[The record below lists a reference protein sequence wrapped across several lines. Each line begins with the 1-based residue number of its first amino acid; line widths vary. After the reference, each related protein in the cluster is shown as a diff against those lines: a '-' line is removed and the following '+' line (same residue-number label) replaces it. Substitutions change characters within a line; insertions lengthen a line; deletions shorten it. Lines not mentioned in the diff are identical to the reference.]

1 MHNNP
6 FFKSL
11 LSLDFINEKQFSL
24 GLGHFGMLI
33 FLFFS
38 IYFYQERLL
47 IIDASYYTYNILH
60 DETFFIA
67 HNRYI
72 NYFNQW
78 LPLLLMKMGVGLKG
92 VLIGYSVSF
101 ILFYY
106 AIFAIVAYVFKNHKA
121 ALFMVITLL
130 LSCRFKHFMAVT
142 ETTNTLALS
151 FLFIGWVTR
160 DAYLEHMHEKK
171 EWLIALGLMLLLLLG
186 HPIIYLPLMSF
197 LAFYLVFYKQLK
209 NKYAWL
215 TFSFVLIAMFL
226 RYKVLPSSG
235 YEQNKMAAF
244 EKTFDILPHFFE
256 NWTYQHLKKYT
267 MIHFR
272 WGYYFYLLVLIA
284 LVYMKRYLA
293 ALVSLATL
301 CCFVVVVVIIYH
313 QGESVNMLES
323 YYTYFG
329 YFWGFTALAV
339 FGYDKIPKLVR
350 FLPVAFILLVSFRSL
365 FLHGGFFTERL
376 DLLYSLTEEAAKNG
390 VSKTLYPKANL
401 TKEQSNMIL
410 VPWSVS
416 FTTLMYST
424 LKNPED
430 SRTVYLYDKKE
441 LDKKKIN
448 PDDEHMFLGATFNL
462 HQFKEEDIPKRFF
475 KLKPG
480 KYYFI
485 ESEQQMK

>member
-1 MHNNP
+1 ME
-6 FFKSL
+6 
-11 LSLDFINEKQFSL
+11 FINEKQFSL
-24 GLGHFGMLI
+24 ALGHFGMILFLI
-33 FLFFS
+33 FGV
-38 IYFYQERLL
+38 YFYQERLL

-60 DETFFIA
+60 EETFFIA
-67 HNRYI
+67 HHRYI

-78 LPLLLMKMGVGLKG
+78 LPLLLMKLGVGLKG

-106 AIFAIVAYVFKNHKA
+106 TIFAIVAHLFKNHKA

-160 DAYLEHMHEKK
+160 DQYLKEMHNKK
-171 EWLIALGLMLLLLLG
+171 EWLVALGLMLILLLG
-186 HPIIYLPLMSF
+186 HPIIFLPLMSF
-197 LAFYLVFYKQLK
+197 LAFYIVFFKQLK

-215 TFSFVLIAMFL
+215 TFSFVLIALFL

-244 EKTFDILPHFFE
+244 EKTGEILPEFFN
-256 NWTYQHLKKYT
+256 NWTYNHLKDYT
-267 MIHFR
+267 MKHFK
-272 WGYYFYLLVLIA
+272 WGYYFYLLVLLT

-293 ALVSLATL
+293 ALVSVATL

-313 QGESVNMLES
+313 KGESVNMLES

-339 FGYDKIPKLVR
+339 FSQLKAPNYVR
-350 FLPVAFILLVSFRSL
+350 FAPVAIILLISFRSL

-376 DLLYSLTEEAAKNG
+376 EYLYSLTEEAAQHG
-390 VSKTLYPKANL
+390 SSKTLYPKKKLKWNL
-401 TKEQSNMIL
+401 VI
-410 VPWSVS
+410 VPWSAS
-416 FTTLMYST
+416 FTTLIYST
-424 LKNPED
+424 LQNPED

-441 LDKKKIN
+441 LEKKIDVN
-448 PDDEHMFLGATFNL
+448 DENLFLGATFNL
-462 HQFKEEDIPKRFF
+462 KQFKEEDIPDRYFS
-475 KLKPG
+475 LKKG
-480 KYYFI
+480 KYHLI
-485 ESEQQMK
+485 EE

>member
-1 MHNNP
+1 MHNTP
-6 FFKSL
+6 TYKSFW
-11 LSLDFINEKQFSL
+11 SLDFINEKQFSL
-24 GLGHFGMLI
+24 GLGHLGMMI
-33 FLFFS
+33 FLFFGL
-38 IYFYQERLL
+38 YFYQERLL

-60 DETFFIA
+60 EETFFIA

-106 AIFAIVAYVFKNHKA
+106 AIFAIVAHVFKNHKA
-121 ALFMVITLL
+121 ALFMVITLI

-160 DAYLEHMHEKK
+160 ETYLEEMHKKK
-171 EWLIALGLMLLLLLG
+171 EWLIALGLMLILLLG
-186 HPIIYLPLMSF
+186 HPIIFLPLMSF

-244 EKTFDILPHFFE
+244 QKTSEILPDFFN
-256 NWTYQHLKKYT
+256 NWTYNHLKDYT
-267 MIHFR
+267 MKHFK
-272 WGYYFYLLVLIA
+272 WGYYFYLISLFA
-284 LVYMKRYLA
+284 LLYMKRFLA
-293 ALVSLATL
+293 AFVSLATL
-301 CCFVVVVVIIYH
+301 CCFVVVVVIIYYK
-313 QGESVNMLES
+313 GESVNMLES
-323 YYTYFG
+323 YYTFFG

-339 FGYDKIPKLVR
+339 FSQIKLPKMAK
-350 FLPVAFILLVSFRSL
+350 FAPVAIILLISFRSL

-376 DLLYSLTEEAAKNG
+376 EYINSLTEEAAAKG
-390 VSKTLYPKANL
+390 ISKTLYPKSKMKGHL
-401 TKEQSNMIL
+401 II

-416 FTTLMYST
+416 FTSLMYST
-424 LKNPED
+424 LKDPKD

-441 LDKKKIN
+441 LEKKIKEE
-448 PDDEHMFLGATFNL
+448 DENLFLGATFNL
-462 HQFKEEDIPKRFF
+462 KQFKADDIPKRYFNLT
-475 KLKPG
+475 KG
-480 KYYFI
+480 KYYLI
-485 ESEQQMK
+485 EG

>member
-1 MHNNP
+1 MQNDSAL
-6 FFKSL
+6 KSFWRME
-11 LSLDFINEKQFSL
+11 FINEKQFSL
-24 GLGHFGMLI
+24 LLGHFGMFIFLI
-33 FLFFS
+33 FGF
-38 IYFYQERLL
+38 YFYQERLL

-60 DETFFIA
+60 EETFFIA

-101 ILFYY
+101 IIFYY
-106 AIFAIVAYVFKNHKA
+106 AIFAIVAHVFKNHKA

-160 DAYLEHMHEKK
+160 EKYLEEMHKKK
-171 EWLIALGLMLLLLLG
+171 EWIVALGLMLLLLLG
-186 HPIIYLPLMSF
+186 HPIIFLPLMSF
-197 LAFYLVFYKQLK
+197 LAFYLVFYGQLK

-215 TFSFVLIAMFL
+215 TFSFVLIALFL

-244 EKTFDILPHFFE
+244 EKTGEILPEFFN
-256 NWTYQHLKKYT
+256 NWTYKHLKDYT
-267 MIHFR
+267 MKHFK
-272 WGYYFYLLVLIA
+272 WGYYFYLLVLIG
-284 LVYMKRYLA
+284 LIYMKRYLS
-293 ALVSLATL
+293 ALVSVLTL

-313 QGESVNMLES
+313 KGESVNMLES
-323 YYTYFG
+323 YYTFFG

-339 FGYDKIPKLVR
+339 FSKLKAPNYVR
-350 FLPVAFILLVSFRSL
+350 FVPVAIILLISFRSL
-365 FLHGGFFTERL
+365 FLHGGFHTERL
-376 DLLYSLTEEAAKNG
+376 EYLYSLTEEAAKNG
-390 VSKTLYPKANL
+390 SSKTLYPKKKL
-401 TKEQSNMIL
+401 KWHLVI
-410 VPWSVS
+410 VPWSAS
-416 FTTLMYST
+416 FTTLIYST

-441 LDKKKIN
+441 LEKKIDVEDGN
-448 PDDEHMFLGATFNL
+448 LFLGATFNL
-462 HQFKEEDIPKRFF
+462 KQFREKDIPSRYFN
-475 KLKPG
+475 LKGG
-480 KYYFI
+480 KYYLI
-485 ESEQQMK
+485 EE

>member
-1 MHNNP
+1 MQN
-6 FFKSL
+6 KSAL
-11 LSLDFINEKQFSL
+11 ESFWRMEFLNERQFSL
-24 GLGHFGMLI
+24 ALGHFGMLV
-33 FLFFS
+33 FLVFGF
-38 IYFYQERLL
+38 YFYQERLL

-60 DETFFIA
+60 EETFFIA

-106 AIFAIVAYVFKNHKA
+106 AIFAIVAHLLKNHKA
-121 ALFMVITLL
+121 ALFMVITLI

-160 DAYLEHMHEKK
+160 DQYLKEMHKKK
-171 EWLIALGLMLLLLLG
+171 EWLVALGLMLLLLLG
-186 HPIIYLPLMSF
+186 HPIIFLPLMSF

-215 TFSFVLIAMFL
+215 TFSFVLIALFL

-244 EKTFDILPHFFE
+244 EKTGEILPEFFN
-256 NWTYQHLKKYT
+256 NWTYNQLKDYT
-267 MIHFR
+267 IKHFK
-272 WGYYFYLLVLIA
+272 WGYYFYLLVLLTLI
-284 LVYMKRYLA
+284 YMKRYLS
-293 ALVSLATL
+293 ALVSVLTL

-313 QGESVNMLES
+313 KGESVNMLES
-323 YYTYFG
+323 YYTFFG

-339 FGYDKIPKLVR
+339 FSQLKAPNYVR
-350 FLPVAFILLVSFRSL
+350 FAPVAIILLISFRSL

-376 DLLYSLTEEAAKNG
+376 EYIYSLTEEAAKNG
-390 VSKTLYPKANL
+390 SSKTLYPKKHKDFKGN
-401 TKEQSNMIL
+401 TVI

-416 FTTLMYST
+416 FTSLIYST
-424 LKNPED
+424 LKNPDE
-430 SRTVYLYDKKE
+430 SRTVYLYSEKE
-441 LDKKKIN
+441 LEKKI
-448 PDDEHMFLGATFNL
+448 DEEDKNLFLGATFNL
-462 HQFKEEDIPKRFF
+462 KQFKEEDIPKRYFN
-475 KLKPG
+475 LKGG
-480 KYYFI
+480 KYYLI
-485 ESEQQMK
+485 K

>member
-1 MHNNP
+1 MHNNTALQS
-6 FFKSL
+6 FWRMEFV
-11 LSLDFINEKQFSL
+11 NEKQFSL
-24 GLGHFGMLI
+24 ILGHFGM
-33 FLFFS
+33 FLFLVFGF
-38 IYFYQERLL
+38 YFYQERLL

-60 DETFFIA
+60 EDTFFIA

-106 AIFAIVAYVFKNHKA
+106 TIFAIVAHLFKNHKA

-151 FLFIGWVTR
+151 FLFIGWITR
-160 DAYLEHMHEKK
+160 EKYLEEMHKKK
-171 EWLIALGLMLLLLLG
+171 EWLVALGLMLILLLG
-186 HPIIYLPLMSF
+186 HPIIFLPLMSF
-197 LAFYLVFYKQLK
+197 LAFYLVFNKQLK

-215 TFSFVLIAMFL
+215 TFSFVLIALFL

-244 EKTFDILPHFFE
+244 EKTGEILPEFFN
-256 NWTYQHLKKYT
+256 NWTYNHLKDYT
-267 MIHFR
+267 MKHFK
-272 WGYYFYLLVLIA
+272 WAYYFYLLVLFA
-284 LVYMKRYLA
+284 LVYMKRYWS
-293 ALVSLATL
+293 ALVSLVTL

-313 QGESVNMLES
+313 KGESVNMLES
-323 YYTYFG
+323 YYTFFG

-339 FGYDKIPKLVR
+339 FSSLKAPNYVR
-350 FLPVAFILLVSFRSL
+350 FAPVLIILLISFRSL

-376 DLLYSLTEEAAKNG
+376 EYIYSLTEEAAKNG
-390 VSKTLYPKANL
+390 SSKTLYPK
-401 TKEQSNMIL
+401 TKMKGNTII

-416 FTTLMYST
+416 FTSLMYST
-424 LKNPED
+424 LKNPE
-430 SRTVYLYDKKE
+430 
-441 LDKKKIN
+441 
-448 PDDEHMFLGATFNL
+448 
-462 HQFKEEDIPKRFF
+462 
-475 KLKPG
+475 
-480 KYYFI
+480 
-485 ESEQQMK
+485 